1 MSALS
6 EISVLIGQRAGDL
19 EKAREIFTAETRAF
33 VTGILGAI
41 RGLRSE
47 PWMTRRVRLDI
58 PKDIDTETR
67 SNGNLSGQFA
77 VARCDLRFKRETNY
91 QVIGEIRLG
100 IEYDDPSDSFA
111 WQITL
116 VPCAMY
122 RRIDDHVWKQWRA
135 TVGANLPPASAHR
148 DKTNTIRFVLR
159 RVSPDLTAEV
169 AFNDSKQVLEF
180 MLSAD
185 ESLGEAVGFDLA
197 EE

>member
-6 EISVLIGQRAGDL
+6 EVSVLIGQRAGDL

-33 VTGILGAI
+33 VTGILAAI
-41 RGLRSE
+41 RRLRSE
-47 PWMTRRVRLDI
+47 PWVTPRVRIDI

-77 VARCDLRFKRETNY
+77 VARCDLRFKRGTNY
-91 QVIGEIRLG
+91 QVIGEIRFG
-100 IEYDDPSDSFA
+100 IEYDDPTDSFT

-116 VPCAMY
+116 VPAAKY
-122 RRIDDHVWKQWRA
+122 HRIDDRVWNQWTKA
-135 TVGANLPPASAHR
+135 VGANLPPESAHR
-148 DKTNTIRFVLR
+148 DKTNTVRFVLR
-159 RVSPDLTAEV
+159 PVSPNLTVEV

-180 MLSAD
+180 MLTSEA
-185 ESLGEAVGFDLA
+185 SLAEAVGFDPD

>member
-6 EISVLIGQRAGDL
+6 EVSVLIGQRAGDL
-19 EKAREIFTAETRAF
+19 EKAREVFTAETRAF

-41 RGLRSE
+41 RRLRSE
-47 PWMTRRVRLDI
+47 PWMTRRVRVDI
-58 PKDIDTETR
+58 PKDIDTEAK

-100 IEYDDPSDSFA
+100 IEYDDPSDAFA

-116 VPCAMY
+116 VPSAKY
-122 RRIDDHVWKQWRA
+122 HRIDDHVWNQWRTA
-135 TVGANLPPASAHR
+135 VGPNLPPASAHR

-159 RVSPDLTAEV
+159 PVSPDLTTEV

-180 MLSAD
+180 MLTAD
-185 ESLGEAVGFDLA
+185 ASLADAVGFEPD

>member
-33 VTGILGAI
+33 VTGILAAI
-41 RGLRSE
+41 RRHRSE
-47 PWMTRRVRLDI
+47 PWMTRRVRVDI
-58 PKDIDTETR
+58 PKDIDTEAK

-77 VARCDLRFKRETNY
+77 VARCDLRFKRETYY

-100 IEYDDPSDSFA
+100 IEYDDPSDAFA

-116 VPCAMY
+116 VPSAKY
-122 RRIDDHVWKQWRA
+122 HRIDDHVWNQWSA
-135 TVGANLPPASAHR
+135 AVGANLPPASAHR

-159 RVSPDLTAEV
+159 PVSPDLTTEV
-169 AFNDSKQVLEF
+169 AFNDSTQVLEF
-180 MLSAD
+180 MLTAD
-185 ESLGEAVGFDLA
+185 ASLAEAVGFDPD